1 MEQSLF
7 NMVIGVCGVFGGF
20 ILKAIWDKTDKL
32 ERTDANLVKSVNE
45 LAIVVATLKAHH
57 DEDSKKLDIIFE
69 KLDRIDNKL
78 DKKADK

>member
-7 NMVIGVCGVFGGF
+7 NMVIGVAGLFGGF

-32 ERTDANLVKSVNE
+32 EKTDASLVKSVNE

-69 KLDRIDNKL
+69 KLDKIDLKL

>member
-7 NMVIGVCGVFGGF
+7 NMVIGVAGLFGGF

-32 ERTDANLVKSVNE
+32 EKTDASLVKSVNE
-45 LAIVVATLKAHH
+45 LAIIVATLKAHH

-69 KLDRIDNKL
+69 KLDKIDLKL

>member
-1 MEQSLF
+1 MEQSVF
-7 NMVIGVCGVFGGF
+7 NIAVGIAGAFGGF

-69 KLDRIDNKL
+69 KLDKIDAKL

>member
-7 NMVIGVCGVFGGF
+7 NMVIGVAGVFGGF

-32 ERTDANLVKSVNE
+32 ERTDAELVKSVND
-45 LAIVVATLKAHH
+45 LAIIVAKMQAHH

-69 KLDRIDNKL
+69 KLDKIDSKL
-78 DKKADK
+78 DTKADK